1 MTHADRACI
10 TFPFG
15 LLAVV
20 ACSSSSG
27 PTAAPVPTRGE
38 AGNDAGAIVASAG
51 FIDVPPRDVTVHG
64 NTVSITSTA
73 RMFVSFRPA
82 ATNPRTS
89 PVVFLWNGYA
99 AEIVRAF
106 GTGPTGVSS
115 AGIVTTNP
123 APLTSIANLVYIDP
137 RQSGY
142 SYDLPP
148 AGSPA
153 TPTAEDCS
161 PEVFNE
167 YVDAGDVL
175 SVALAFLAA
184 HPELEGP
191 VYWMGESYG
200 GVRLTWILTYL
211 RGAWANVPY
220 TDTTL
225 AAAIAGTHRSASL
238 FAGQILL
245 EAWVGG
251 GPEAD
256 AIARVCLDPS
266 VAADVA
272 MSAGESCSGAG
283 PCACADD
290 LGMSLYNYTYTNAFE
305 TERETEAIAAH
316 IDPAAAAT
324 LLGVALADIPELAPA
339 ERSKGWKCLGP
350 DSTIPSEAALESA
363 LGPLPSGQVYYLDF
377 SPLVPGKET
386 GSPVTDWRTASTEA
400 LAFVDNLHDVPALL
414 THGLR
419 DLVVPTTALA
429 PALGAAIGSGRI
441 DTSKTDAIG
450 VVYPDGE
457 RFVEVRDY
465 TAAGHMITM
474 VQPTDFAADFAA
486 WMRAH

>member
-1 MTHADRACI
+1 VTHADRACI

-316 IDPAAAAT
+316 IDPAAASPT
-324 LLGVALADIPELAPA
+324 SPSSRL
-339 ERSKGWKCLGP
+339 
-350 DSTIPSEAALESA
+350 PSEARGGSA
-363 LGPLPSGQVYYLDF
+363 SAPTRPSLPKRRSNRRWGPSRAGRSTTSTSLRSSLARRPGPPSPTGEPRAQKR
-377 SPLVPGKET
+377 SP
-386 GSPVTDWRTASTEA
+386 SST
-400 LAFVDNLHDVPALL
+400 
-414 THGLR
+414 TS
-419 DLVVPTTALA
+419 TTSR
-429 PALGAAIGSGRI
+429 PS
-441 DTSKTDAIG
+441 
-450 VVYPDGE
+450 
-457 RFVEVRDY
+457 
-465 TAAGHMITM
+465 
-474 VQPTDFAADFAA
+474 
-486 WMRAH
+486 

>member
-1 MTHADRACI
+1 MNHCRAHV
-10 TFPFG
+10 TFRLA

-27 PTAAPVPTRGE
+27 PMAAPVPTHGE
-38 AGNDAGAIVASAG
+38 ARSDASAIVASAG

-64 NTVSITSTA
+64 TAISITSTA
-73 RMFVSFRPA
+73 RLFVSFRPA
-82 ATNPRTS
+82 ATNPGTS
-89 PVVFLWNGYA
+89 PIVFLWNGYA

-106 GTGPTGVSS
+106 GTGPMGVSS
-115 AGIVTTNP
+115 SGVVTTNP
-123 APLTSIANLVYIDP
+123 TPLTSVANLVYVDP

-161 PEVFNE
+161 PDVFNE

-175 SVALAFLAA
+175 SVALAFLGT

-251 GPEAD
+251 GPEAS
-256 AIARVCLDPS
+256 AIASVCLDPS
-266 VAADVA
+266 VATDVA
-272 MSAGESCSGAG
+272 MNAGESCGGAG
-283 PCACADD
+283 PCSCADD
-290 LGMSLYNYTYTNAFE
+290 LGVSLYNYTYTNAFE
-305 TERETEAIAAH
+305 TERETEAITAH
-316 IDPAAAAT
+316 IDPSAAAT
-324 LLGVALADIPELAPA
+324 LLGVSLASIPELAPA

-363 LGPLPSGQVYYLDF
+363 LGPLPSGQVYYLDY

-386 GSPVTDWRTASTEA
+386 RPPVTDWRTASTEA

-419 DLVVPTTALA
+419 DLVVPTTALP
-429 PALGAAIGSGRI
+429 PALGTAIGAGRV

-457 RFVEVRDY
+457 RFIVVRDY
-465 TAAGHMITM
+465 MAAGHMITM
-474 VQPTDFAADFAA
+474 VQPADFAADFAD
-486 WMRAH
+486 WMSAH